1 MTIGLPIF
9 QRTGM
14 ISTRRLKRKNG
25 FTLVEALIS
34 FMVIAMAFFAFEAIM
49 YMQQYF
55 ISYSKHKLQAIHA
68 ARAVLDM
75 QRAAGFPYI
84 VNQQF
89 LPPAYIGC
97 DMSGA
102 TVTVTV
108 LPPYND
114 PTCAYRKTVQ
124 VKVSWN
130 ERMNGISVPKQE
142 FLTTDIA
149 NEPQLN

>member
-1 MTIGLPIF
+1 MKTPNFI
-9 QRTGM
+9 
-14 ISTRRLKRKNG
+14 RRSKSRKKG
-25 FTLVEALIS
+25 FTLTETLIS
-34 FMVIAMAFFAFEAIM
+34 CLLIAVAFLAFEAIM

-89 LPPAYIGC
+89 LPPEYVGC
-97 DMSGA
+97 NMPNA

-108 LPPYND
+108 IPPYND
-114 PTCAYRKTVQ
+114 ATCSYRKTVQ
-124 VKVSWN
+124 IRIGWKEN
-130 ERMNGISVPKQE
+130 INGISMIKQE

>member
-1 MTIGLPIF
+1 MNND
-9 QRTGM
+9 
-14 ISTRRLKRKNG
+14 KKG
-25 FTLVEALIS
+25 FTLLEVTISCMLIA
-34 FMVIAMAFFAFEAIM
+34 IAFLSFEAIV
-49 YMQQYF
+49 YTQQYF

-75 QRAAGFPYI
+75 QRAAGYPYI

-89 LPPAYIGC
+89 LPPAYLGC

-102 TVTVTV
+102 TVTVNV
-108 LPPYND
+108 IPPYND
-114 PTCAYRKTVQ
+114 PACSYRKTVQ
-124 VKVSWN
+124 IKISWKEN
-130 ERMNGISVPKQE
+130 VHGTSISKQE

>member
-1 MTIGLPIF
+1 M
-9 QRTGM
+9 
-14 ISTRRLKRKNG
+14 
-25 FTLVEALIS
+25 LI
-34 FMVIAMAFFAFEAIM
+34 AFITFAAII
-49 YMQQYF
+49 YTQQYL

-75 QRAAGFPYI
+75 ERAAGFPYI

-89 LPPAYIGC
+89 APPAYTGC

-114 PTCAYRKTVQ
+114 STCTYRKTVQ
-124 VKVSWN
+124 VKISWN
-130 ERMNGISVPKQE
+130 ERMSGITVLKQE

>member
-1 MTIGLPIF
+1 MLSFMG
-9 QRTGM
+9 R
-14 ISTRRLKRKNG
+14 SRSHKEG
-25 FTLVEALIS
+25 FTLVEVVISCLLI
-34 FMVIAMAFFAFEAIM
+34 VLAFIAFEAII
-49 YMQQYF
+49 YTQQYF
-55 ISYSKHKLQAIHA
+55 ISYSKHKLQAIYA
-68 ARAVLDM
+68 ARTVLDM
-75 QRAAGFPYI
+75 QRVAGFPYI

-114 PTCAYRKTVQ
+114 SACGYRKTVQ
-124 VKVSWN
+124 IKVSWKEN
-130 ERMNGISVPKQE
+130 KNGVPVIKQE
-142 FLTTDIA
+142 VLTTDIA

>member
-1 MTIGLPIF
+1 MPRI
-9 QRTGM
+9 
-14 ISTRRLKRKNG
+14 KRSSYRNG
-25 FTLVEALIS
+25 FTLVEVLIS
-34 FMVIAMAFFAFEAIM
+34 CMLVAIAFLSFVAIM

-55 ISYSKHKLQAIHA
+55 ISYSKHKVQEIHA

-75 QRAAGFPYI
+75 QRAAGYPYI

-114 PTCAYRKTVQ
+114 STCSYRKTVQ
-124 VKVSWN
+124 VKISWN
-130 ERMNGISVPKQE
+130 ERMSGITVLKQE

>member
-1 MTIGLPIF
+1 MNILNF
-9 QRTGM
+9 M
-14 ISTRRLKRKNG
+14 RRSKSRKKG
-25 FTLVEALIS
+25 FTLVETLIS
-34 FMVIAMAFFAFEAIM
+34 CLLIAIAFLAFEAIM

-97 DMSGA
+97 DMRGA
-102 TVTVTV
+102 IVTVTV

-114 PTCAYRKTVQ
+114 STCGYRKTVQ

-130 ERMNGISVPKQE
+130 ERMNGISVTKQE

>member
-1 MTIGLPIF
+1 MVRVKSL
-9 QRTGM
+9 
-14 ISTRRLKRKNG
+14 LHKNG
-25 FTLVEALIS
+25 FTLAEALIS
-34 FMVIAMAFFAFEAIM
+34 CMLIAMAFLSFVAIM

-55 ISYSKHKLQAIHA
+55 ISYSKHKVQAIHA

-75 QRAAGFPYI
+75 QRAVGFPYI

-114 PTCAYRKTVQ
+114 PTCSYRKTVQ
-124 VKVSWN
+124 VKISWN
-130 ERMNGISVPKQE
+130 ERMSGIAVLKQE

>member
-1 MTIGLPIF
+1 
-9 QRTGM
+9 
-14 ISTRRLKRKNG
+14 
-25 FTLVEALIS
+25 
-34 FMVIAMAFFAFEAIM
+34 M

-84 VNQQF
+84 ANQQF
-89 LPPAYIGC
+89 LPPAYVGC
-97 DMSGA
+97 DMQGA

-114 PTCAYRKTVQ
+114 STCTYRKTVQ

-130 ERMNGISVPKQE
+130 ERMNGVTVPKQE